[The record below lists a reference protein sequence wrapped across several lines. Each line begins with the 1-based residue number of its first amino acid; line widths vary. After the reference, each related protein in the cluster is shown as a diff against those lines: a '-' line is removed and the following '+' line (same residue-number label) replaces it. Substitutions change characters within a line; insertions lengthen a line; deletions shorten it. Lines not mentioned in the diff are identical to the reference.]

1 MALGSKESDTLFNPI
16 LNMTEKEKKTY
27 LAKREQARRQA
38 MARIRAEEEAKQQ
51 ADTGKIKAAA
61 QLLKRFRRH
70 EIDASEL
77 DGCIKKLLQ
86 GTQGYWY
93 TGSIGSPHHINSLTN
108 AR

>member
-1 MALGSKESDTLFNPI
+1 MALGSRESDTLFNPI
-16 LNMTEKEKKTY
+16 SGMTEAEKKAY
-27 LAKREQARRQA
+27 LLKQEQARRQA
-38 MARIRAEEEAKQQ
+38 MARIRAEKEAKRQ
-51 ADTGKIKAAA
+51 ADAVKIKAAA

-70 EIDASEL
+70 EMDASEL

-93 TGSIGSPHHINSLTN
+93 TGSIDSPHHINSLAN